1 MNLLLTFIMS
11 CPVCGVHLNWL
22 PIVKDEQRKI
32 EHPKLI
38 GLEYCEYFGKVFL
51 APMIELTE
59 VK

>member
-1 MNLLLTFIMS
+1 MNIFLTFTMT

-22 PIVKDEQRKI
+22 PEVKDNPRKI

-38 GLEYCEYFGKVFL
+38 GLEYCEYFWKVFL
-51 APMIELTE
+51 APTIELEE